1 MHPDSFAIAFHH
13 WRATRQFNNV
23 NCYISNGRWKICV
36 LRTQSVFGRRQ
47 TTEINWQ
54 HWHLKGDQQDDEIRS
69 KHVWE
74 LAIKCKFRYL
84 STTEQH
90 QLHAIAWA
98 QTRIGDST
106 ITATGKKKSNNKWL
120 DEFPNKLDLLLVRRS
135 IRLCFACACNRIW
148 IFEQETHWSMCETT
162 RQPWREHG
170 GHPVYRE
177 PHWIEF
183 IEKMFGIDLKSK

>member
-106 ITATGKKKSNNKWL
+106 ITATGKKLQQQMIRRISKQIGFASRSSFDTSVLCVCVQSHLNIWARDTL
-120 DEFPNKLDLLLVRRS
+120 IYVRDNETTVTRTRRPS
-135 IRLCFACACNRIW
+135 SLSWATLNRIHW
-148 IFEQETHWSMCETT
+148 ENVRHRFE
-162 RQPWREHG
+162 
-170 GHPVYRE
+170 
-177 PHWIEF
+177 
-183 IEKMFGIDLKSK
+183 K